1 MDAMHVVLLVL
12 ALIGAGAAVWFGMRA
27 ARLGAEVVSA
37 ATRAERA
44 EGEGVSLRGEVAR
57 LTGAVNAWE
66 NKAIALEKDV
76 EAQAKAHGAE
86 VRRVQDVARAQMEAV
101 EDRERRMKEDFA
113 LFEAKMQQSF
123 KALAGDALKSSTGE
137 FLKLA
142 DQKFSGLQ
150 QASAGEL
157 DKKRQAF
164 EQLVKPLSETLQR
177 TDAKLAEIDKNRA
190 TTHAALV
197 EQVRQ
202 MSDASLRLSEE
213 TRKLGDAL
221 RKPEVRG
228 AYGEMQL
235 RRVAEI
241 AGMTAYCD
249 FSEQESVEG
258 VDGEKLRPDMVV
270 KLPSGRRVVVDAKT
284 NIQAYL
290 DAVQATTPEDT
301 HRHLDRFARHV
312 SEQAIKLARKE
323 YWKSV
328 DGSPEFVVMFI
339 PGDQFIDAALSRQP
353 EILETAARQG
363 VILASPATLIGLLRA
378 VAVGYKEERLAQ
390 VAEELRALGRE
401 FHERMAT
408 ALKPLSQLGGDLESA
423 VRRYNEFVGS
433 YESRLKPTLDKF
445 EDAGVKGKKEVPAI
459 VSVAAAPRQLEA
471 PRALFTAPGS

>member
-1 MDAMHVVLLVL
+1 MDAMHVVLLAC
-12 ALIGAGAAVWFGMRA
+12 ALIAGAAAVWFGMRS

-37 ATRAERA
+37 GSRAERA
-44 EGEGVSLRGEVAR
+44 EADGEAMRAEAVRLVA
-57 LTGAVNAWE
+57 AHNAQE
-66 NKAIALEKDV
+66 NRVIALEKDLASAR
-76 EAQAKAHGAE
+76 EAHGAE
-86 VRRVQDVARAQMEAV
+86 VRRVQEVARAQMQAV
-101 EDRERRMKEDFA
+101 EERERQVREDFA
-113 LFEAKMQQSF
+113 LFEGKMQQSF

-142 DQKFSGLQ
+142 DQKFSGLAQ
-150 QASAGEL
+150 QSAGEL
-157 DKKRQAF
+157 DKKRLAF

-177 TDAKLAEIDKNRA
+177 TDAKLAEIDKARA
-190 TTHAALV
+190 SSHAAIT

-202 MSDASLRLSEE
+202 MSEAGMRLQEE
-213 TRKLGDAL
+213 TRRLGDAL

-249 FSEQESVEG
+249 FGEQETVEG
-258 VDGEKLRPDMVV
+258 VDGDRVRPDMVV

-284 NIQAYL
+284 NIQAYM
-290 DAVQATTPEDT
+290 DAVQAGTPEDAS
-301 HRHLDRFARHV
+301 RHMDRFARHV
-312 SEQAIKLARKE
+312 GEQAGKLAKKE
-323 YWKSV
+323 YWRSV

-353 EILETAARQG
+353 EILEAAARQG

-378 VAVGYKEERLAQ
+378 VAVGFKEERLAMA
-390 VAEELRALGRE
+390 AEELRALGRE

-408 ALKPLSQLGGDLESA
+408 ALEPLVGLGKDLNTA
-423 VRRYNEFVGS
+423 VDKYNRFVGS

-445 EDAGVKGKKEVPAI
+445 EEAGVKGKKELPEI
-459 VSVAAAPRQLEA
+459 VSIAANTRLLEA
-471 PRALFTAPGS
+471 GQGGV